1 MRPIRVAA
9 RWILAGLAGVFVLAA
24 LVGQVF
30 AGSASRLAEGVTIA
44 GVDVGGLPVDEAL
57 ARLEARAV
65 ALAHEPVAFTAA
77 AQRFE
82 IDAATLGVRADWA
95 GAVESAQ
102 REGEGFGP
110 VRGFKRLAT
119 RFFGSQVAPPVTAYA
134 GALDYKLAELAAA
147 IDRDHVEARLGLK
160 GLRIVAVPGR
170 SGRRLDEEA
179 AGRTIVRSLA
189 SLDRLGPV
197 ALPVRLDPVEV
208 TTADLA
214 PAAAQARIA
223 VSEPVRLAYGE
234 TRWRLP
240 RSRIASLLSLP
251 KDGATR
257 IAIAGPG
264 AETYFERLRK
274 TVERDPVD
282 AGFALGKGNLPRV
295 VPAKDGIIL
304 DVPAT
309 AKALLAAAGAST
321 QRVAQLAV
329 RPVAAERTTAEA
341 AAMGI
346 TGVVG
351 TYATTYGG
359 IPNRLYN
366 VALVARLI
374 DDKLIAPGDT
384 FSFNG
389 TTGERNAS
397 TGFREAPVI
406 INGELQTGIGGGVCQ
421 VSTTTFNAAYEAGL
435 QIDERWNHA
444 LYISHYP
451 LARDATV
458 NYPDQDLKF
467 TNDTGKWLW
476 LRTFVGS
483 GSLTVTLYG
492 MPQNRKVEST
502 SSPLSY
508 AAAPK
513 VKKIKDPTL
522 PKGKSVVESTG
533 TPARYT
539 SAHRLVYDADG
550 KLLHDDVWRSSYVS
564 EPKVV
569 RVGTKKPQTDE
580 EKLAALLAAAAAA
593 GATTQP

>member
-9 RWILAGLAGVFVLAA
+9 RWILAGLAGVLVLAA

-44 GVDVGGLPVDEAL
+44 GADVGGLPADEAL
-57 ARLEARAV
+57 ARLEAQAA
-65 ALAHEPVAFTAA
+65 ALAHEPVAFTAVG
-77 AQRFE
+77 QRFE

-119 RFFGSQVAPPVTAYA
+119 RFFGSEVTPAVTAYA
-134 GALDYKLAELAAA
+134 GALDYKLTELAAA
-147 IDRDHVEARLGLK
+147 IDRDHVEARLELK
-160 GLRIVAVPGR
+160 SLEIVAVPGQ
-170 SGRRLDEEA
+170 SGRKLAEEA

-189 SLDRLGPV
+189 SLERLGPV
-197 ALPVRLDPVEV
+197 ALPVGVDPVEV
-208 TTADLA
+208 TAADLA

-240 RSRIASLLSLP
+240 RSRVASLLSLP

-264 AETYFERLRK
+264 AETYFEQLRK

-282 AGFALGKGNLPRV
+282 AGFALDKRNLPRV

-309 AKALLAAAGAST
+309 AQALLAAATSPTG
-321 QRVAQLAV
+321 RIAQLAV
-329 RPVAAERTTAEA
+329 RPVPAERTTAEA
-341 AAMGI
+341 AAMGV

-351 TYATTYGG
+351 TYSTTYGG
-359 IPNRLYN
+359 IPNRLHN
-366 VALVARLI
+366 VALVSNLI
-374 DDKLIAPGDT
+374 DDHLIAPGAT

-389 TTGERNAS
+389 TTGERNAAK
-397 TGFREAPVI
+397 GFLAAPVI
-406 INGELQTGIGGGVCQ
+406 INGELQTGLGGGVCQ

-467 TNDTGKWLW
+467 TNDTDKWLW
-476 LRTFVGS
+476 LRTFVGA

-492 MPQNRKVEST
+492 TPQNRKVEST

-522 PKGKSVVESTG
+522 PKGTKVAESTG

-569 RVGTKKPQTDE
+569 RVGTKKPTE
-580 EKLAALLAAAAAA
+580 EEQLAALLAAASAAA
-593 GATTQP
+593 GSTIQP

>member
-1 MRPIRVAA
+1 M
-9 RWILAGLAGVFVLAA
+9 
-24 LVGQVF
+24 
-30 AGSASRLAEGVTIA
+30 
-44 GVDVGGLPVDEAL
+44 
-57 ARLEARAV
+57 
-65 ALAHEPVAFTAA
+65 
-77 AQRFE
+77 
-82 IDAATLGVRADWA
+82 
-95 GAVESAQ
+95 
-102 REGEGFGP
+102 
-110 VRGFKRLAT
+110 
-119 RFFGSQVAPPVTAYA
+119 TAYA
-134 GALDYKLAELAAA
+134 GALDYKLSELAAA
-147 IDRDHVEARLGLK
+147 IDRDHVEARLDLK
-160 GLRIVAVPGR
+160 GLEIVAVPGQ

-189 SLDRLGPV
+189 SLERLGPV
-197 ALPVRLDPVEV
+197 ALPVGVDPVEV
-208 TTADLA
+208 TAADLA

-251 KDGATR
+251 KDGGTR
-257 IAIAGPG
+257 IAIAGAG
-264 AETYFERLRK
+264 AETYFEQLRK

-295 VPAKDGIIL
+295 VPAKDVIIL

-309 AKALLAAAGAST
+309 AKALLAAATLPTG
-321 QRVAQLAV
+321 RVAQLAV

-351 TYATTYGG
+351 TYSTTYGG
-359 IPNRLYN
+359 ISNRLHN
-366 VALVARLI
+366 VALVSKLI
-374 DDKLIAPGDT
+374 DDHLIAPGAT

-389 TTGERNAS
+389 TTGERNAAK
-397 TGFREAPVI
+397 GFLAAPVI
-406 INGELQTGIGGGVCQ
+406 INGELQTGLGGGVCQ

-458 NYPDQDLKF
+458 NYPNIDLRF
-467 TNDTGKWLW
+467 RNDTDKWLW

-492 MPQNRKVEST
+492 TPQNRKVEST

-508 AAAPK
+508 AAAPRLT
-513 VKKIKDPTL
+513 KIKDPTL
-522 PKGKSVVESTG
+522 PKGKKVVESTG

-569 RVGTKKPQTDE
+569 RVGTKKPQIE
-580 EKLAALLAAAAAA
+580 EEQLAALLAAAAAA
-593 GATTQP
+593 AGSTTQP